1 MTRPGGGNS
10 CTSHAFPY
18 VGITRIRYEGCNL
31 SLSFP
36 GGTPKQSGSDER
48 EHSRGQIQSDMALLS
63 IRILAP
69 TYSPTTKGS
78 TIGAAGL
85 NDSVRNGRGVSPAL

>member
-1 MTRPGGGNS
+1 MFLPCLVAATTLPMHFPTPALPGSGTKGLIS
-10 CTSHAFPY
+10 APE
-18 VGITRIRYEGCNL
+18 R
-31 SLSFP
+31 
-36 GGTPKQSGSDER
+36 GTPKQSGNHEKER
-48 EHSRGQIQSDMALLS
+48 NKDQIQSEMALLQR
-63 IRILAP
+63 RILAP

>member
-1 MTRPGGGNS
+1 MRFPTPALPGSGTKGLFS
-10 CTSHAFPY
+10 ASA
-18 VGITRIRYEGCNL
+18 
-31 SLSFP
+31 
-36 GGTPKQSGSDER
+36 GGTPKQSGNIER
-48 EHSRGQIQSDMALLS
+48 ERNRSQIQSEMALLQMG
-63 IRILAP
+63 ILAP